1 MASWCARRS
10 CCCELAIRVERC
22 TREAGALAE
31 VEVDADEDEVRDE
44 RDALGVLLLLDE
56 ARGPADEGDS
66 R

>member
-1 MASWCARRS
+1 
-10 CCCELAIRVERC
+10 V
-22 TREAGALAE
+22 